1 MSNKK
6 ILVIDI
12 ESTAL
17 RPQQGSIVEV
27 GIVELDL
34 DNGEKKLLFD
44 STCHCKQPLLTVEHV
59 TNSWIVVNGFMTVDE
74 IRTSPDFRTI
84 KDKIQT
90 IIDAYPNG
98 ATAFNR
104 VFDIGFLTYYGIKF
118 GKLIPCPM
126 LIATNICKIPSTF
139 KKKGYKWPRV
149 EEAFDH
155 FFPNNDYIELH
166 RGGDDAMHEADIV
179 YELYKIGAFT
189 L

>member
-1 MSNKK
+1 MSSK

-34 DNGEKKLLFD
+34 DNGEKKLIFD
-44 STCHCKQPLLTVEHV
+44 STCHCKQELLTLDHV
-59 TNSWIVVNGFMTVDE
+59 QNSWIVKEGYMTVEE
-74 IRTSPDFRTI
+74 IQKSPDFRTI
-84 KDKIQT
+84 KDKIQA
-90 IIDAYPNG
+90 IVDKYPNG

-104 VFDIGFLTYYGIKF
+104 VFDIGFLKYYGITF

-126 LIATNICKIPSTF
+126 LLSTDICKLPSKF
-139 KKKGYKWPRV
+139 KKGGYKWPRV
-149 EEAFDH
+149 EEAFEH
-155 FFPNNDYIELH
+155 FFPNVDYTEIH
-166 RGGDDAMHEADIV
+166 RGGDDALHEADIV
-179 YELYKIGAFT
+179 YALYKAKAFS